1 MNQFDEKVFAEFEND
16 LALHFCGK
24 RIHNL
29 SHHFGPY
36 NRDAHL
42 IYFIKEGKALLE
54 NGSNKILLS
63 AKGFFVNFP
72 HSKTKYRCMDKV
84 PWSIKWIEVGGAK
97 IERYLELLGVTRE
110 NPYFSLSDYH
120 PVEEIFDELYKR
132 FDENSLPSK
141 LHCISLV
148 HKLFAVLAENKT
160 ASSAKNSYVEEAQ
173 NLIREHFSDPDLNV
187 YGLANWVGLQH
198 NYFSV
203 LFKKETGE
211 SPIQALNRY
220 RLNNAEKLLKYTN
233 LPIQKVAEK
242 SGFADGLYFSRVFR
256 KHFGTSPTAFR
267 ENEEYLT

>member
-1 MNQFDEKVFAEFEND
+1 MNQFDEKVFSEFEND

-36 NRDAHL
+36 DRDAHL
-42 IYFIKEGKALLE
+42 IYFIKEGKAVLKTE
-54 NGSNKILLS
+54 KEPILLS

-72 HSKTKYRCMDKV
+72 HSHSKYHCIDKI

-110 NPYFSLSDYH
+110 NPYFPLTNPR

-132 FDENSLPSK
+132 FDENLLPSR

-148 HKLFAVLAENKT
+148 HKLFAVLAENK
-160 ASSAKNSYVEEAQ
+160 ADPSPKNSYVEEA
-173 NLIREHFSDPDLNV
+173 LSLMREHFPDPDLNI
-187 YGLANWVGLQH
+187 YGIANWVGLQH

-211 SPIQALNRY
+211 SPIQALNRL
-220 RLNNAEKLLKYTN
+220 RLGNAEKLLKYTN
-233 LPIQKVAEK
+233 LPIHKVAEK
-242 SGFADGLYFSRVFR
+242 SGFSDGLYFSRVFR
-256 KHFGTSPTAFR
+256 KHFGVSPTTFR